1 MRYAQRVTMNPVDAI
16 RFLCP
21 GRKKFLVGV
30 SGGADSVALLH
41 LLRDAGCGK
50 LVVCHLNHQLRGRES
65 DKDENFVRKL
75 SARLSLPFI
84 ANRVDVAAFARSE
97 GLSIETAARNARHR
111 FFSAC
116 AKSERCPR
124 IILAHH
130 AEDQA
135 ETLLWNLLR
144 GSHGLKGM
152 RAEQEL
158 MIDGRSIVL
167 YRPLLEI
174 RRELLRGYLHEH
186 SITWREDAS
195 NIEPF
200 AVRNRLR
207 HEALP
212 LLADIARRDV
222 VPILNRQIDAQV
234 DLDELHDWIVAT
246 CRAFD
251 PQGRI
256 HVAALRKFPPAVQ
269 ALVFRRYLVGQ
280 GVQEISREFLQR
292 CLVLLVDVKF
302 FAVNLP
308 GDLQLRR
315 RAGRIF
321 LQGAK

>member
-1 MRYAQRVTMNPVDAI
+1 MNPVDAI
-16 RFLCP
+16 HSLCP

-65 DKDENFVRKL
+65 DKDENFVGKI
-75 SARLSLPFI
+75 SARLSLPYLSS
-84 ANRVDVAAFARSE
+84 RVDVAAIARSE

-111 FFSAC
+111 FFAAC

-124 IILAHH
+124 LILAHH
-130 AEDQA
+130 AEDQS

-152 RAEQEL
+152 RAMQEL
-158 MIDGRSIVL
+158 EVDGRSLVL

-174 RRELLRGYLHEH
+174 RREQLRDYLHEH

-195 NIEPF
+195 NVEPF

-222 VPILNRQIDAQV
+222 VPILNRQIESREETN
-234 DLDELHDWIVAT
+234 ELHDWIVAT
-246 CRAFD
+246 CKAFD

-256 HVAALRKFPPAVQ
+256 HVAALRKFPTAVQ
-269 ALVFRRYLVGQ
+269 ALVFRRYLVEQ
-280 GVQEISREFLQR
+280 GVKEIGREVLQR
-292 CLVLLVDVKF
+292 CLVLLVDVKS

-308 GDLQLRR
+308 GGRQLRR

-321 LQGAK
+321 LQGAQ

>member
-1 MRYAQRVTMNPVDAI
+1 MRYARRVPLNPVDAI
-16 RFLCP
+16 RALCP

-75 SARLSLPFI
+75 SARLSLPFHSS
-84 ANRVDVAAFARSE
+84 RVDVATLARSE
-97 GLSIETAARNARHR
+97 GLSIETAARHARHR
-111 FFSAC
+111 FFAAC

-130 AEDQA
+130 AEDQS

-152 RAEQEL
+152 RSMQEL
-158 MIDGRSIVL
+158 EVDGRRLVL

-174 RRELLRGYLHEH
+174 RREQLRDYLHEH
-186 SITWREDAS
+186 SITWREDVS
-195 NIEPF
+195 NVEPF

-207 HEALP
+207 REVLP
-212 LLADIARRDV
+212 LLADISRRDV

-234 DLDELHDWIVAT
+234 DVDELREWIVGT
-246 CRAFD
+246 CQAFD

-269 ALVFRRYLVGQ
+269 TLVFRHYLVGQ
-280 GVQEISREFLQR
+280 GVDEISRGLLQR
-292 CLVLLVDVKF
+292 CLVLLVDEKS

-308 GDLQLRR
+308 GDRQLRR